1 MKPDN
6 TPKVSI
12 TLSQRQLGKIQ
23 LIQRSI
29 SDPTTYSKIIDGL
42 IDIGFSSA
50 LHILYDD
57 GTLDEETYSKYV
69 MLLPEFMRS

>member
-1 MKPDN
+1 MKPN
-6 TPKVSI
+6 NAPKVSI

>member
-1 MKPDN
+1 MKPN
-6 TPKVSI
+6 NAPKISI

-23 LIQRSI
+23 LMQKSI
-29 SDPTTYSKIIDGL
+29 SEPTTYAKILDGL

-69 MLLPEFMRS
+69 MLLPEFMRE

>member
-1 MKPDN
+1 MKLN
-6 TPKVSI
+6 NAPKISV
-12 TLSQRQLGKIQ
+12 TLTSRQASKIFV
-23 LIQRSI
+23 IQRSI

-69 MLLPEFMRS
+69 MLLPEFMRE

>member
-1 MKPDN
+1 MKPSN
-6 TPKVSI
+6 TSKVSI
-12 TLSQRQLGKIQ
+12 TFSQRQLGKIHLMQ
-23 LIQRSI
+23 KSI
-29 SDPTTYSKIIDGL
+29 SEPTTYAKIIDGL

>member
-1 MKPDN
+1 MKPNN

-12 TLSQRQLGKIQ
+12 TLSQRQLGKIHLMQ
-23 LIQRSI
+23 KSI
-29 SDPTTYSKIIDGL
+29 SEPTSYAKILDGL

>member
-1 MKPDN
+1 MKPSN
-6 TPKVSI
+6 TSKVSI
-12 TLSQRQLGKIQ
+12 TFSQRQLGKIHLMQ
-23 LIQRSI
+23 KSI
-29 SDPTTYSKIIDGL
+29 SEPTTYAKIIDGL

-69 MLLPEFMRS
+69 MLLPDFMRS

>member
-23 LIQRSI
+23 LMQKSI
-29 SDPTTYSKIIDGL
+29 SEPTTYAKIIDGL

-50 LHILYDD
+50 LHILHDD